1 LDEGDESEAGS
12 VNFFGPASA
21 RRPFLSLKPVLPLVN
36 LRRRASF
43 ARLDRVEI
51 DADLTALVVG
61 KLMAIHEDTQTIRQ
75 LLEDDD
81 DEADEPDDADS

>member
-1 LDEGDESEAGS
+1 MDEGDESEAGS
-12 VNFFGPASA
+12 VNFFGPAPA
-21 RRPFLSLKPVLPLVN
+21 RGPFLSPKPVLPSDN

-43 ARLDRVEI
+43 GRLGRVEI